1 MRSTKTVVIAI
12 LAVLMMLSCGEMSA
26 QNRKKEKFYDSKPV
40 VDSPEYA
47 LASGGV
53 VEQESK
59 AKIDWDLVDLD
70 TLTLF
75 PKHIRPEVYPKYKYG
90 DMREFR
96 DKVARNLTLP
106 KSLIAEMRD
115 TGEWNLRIFVIFIV
129 EKDGSVKEVR
139 CERRQGPEHN
149 VDVIKHFQDI
159 VTSNNQ
165 WIPGSH
171 KGRVVRTEICLPIEF
186 RR

>member
-12 LAVLMMLSCGEMSA
+12 LAILITLSYGEMSA
-26 QNRKKEKFYDSKPV
+26 QKRKKEKFYDSEPV
-40 VDSPEYA
+40 IDSPEYA
-47 LASGGV
+47 SLSGGV
-53 VEQESK
+53 TEQTPK
-59 AKIDWDLVDLD
+59 DTIDWDLVDLD

-75 PKHIRPEVYPKYKYG
+75 PKHIPPKVYPEYKYG
-90 DMREFR
+90 GMRGFR
-96 DKVARNLTLP
+96 DEVTRNLTIP
-106 KSLIAEMRD
+106 KSIVAEMRQN
-115 TGEWNLRIFVIFIV
+115 GEYNLRIFVIFIV

-149 VDVIKHFQDI
+149 VDAIKHFQDI
-159 VTSNNQ
+159 ITSNNQ

-171 KGRVVRTEICLPIEF
+171 KGRVVRTEICLPIEL